1 MATNTFKNQ
10 GAALTTGGAIVYTCP
25 NGAPTGEDQAI
36 IHSMIIS
43 NIDGTSSA
51 NVDIKA
57 RATSGDT
64 YFHVAK
70 SVPVP
75 AGSSLV
81 IPKPVDLEATG
92 DVHMTASA
100 NGDLEAVLSILEITA

>member
-1 MATNTFKNQ
+1 MANDFKNQ
-10 GAALTTGGAIVYTCP
+10 GAALTTTGAIVYS
-25 NGAPTGEDQAI
+25 APTGAGESAI

-43 NIDGTSSA
+43 NIDGTNSA

-70 SVPVP
+70 GVPVP
-75 AGSSLV
+75 GGSSLV
-81 IPKPVDLEATG
+81 IPKHVDLEATG
-92 DVHMTASA
+92 DIHMTASA
-100 NGDLEAVLSILEITA
+100 NGDLEAVLSVLEIT